1 MKNLQQ
7 GENIELALAGITGK
21 NILAGISWIRRF
33 DSEIDI
39 DVSAFLLNDDGV
51 VISDEGF
58 IFYNQL
64 ENSEKSIFLDTEP
77 KNGIDVQLFLI
88 SIDKIPADICK
99 IIFVVT
105 IDKAFDRG
113 QNFNDL
119 DDLMI
124 RIFEPDAFNEKTIM
138 FKLEQF
144 NKETSIVLG
153 ELYSNQSI
161 WKFRALGQG
170 FESGLAAL
178 AQLYGVDLSND
189 DTPSGIEQKYPNFEN
204 ESRFIDQA
212 MIENETRIY
221 KQIKKIVPQIKNAAE
236 QRLNESNTRI
246 LLDRFF
252 TDILGYKIEEMKA
265 EVKIQGRR
273 ADYVLAVGDKDILI
287 VEVKKAGMQLKE
299 DQIFQATSY
308 AAYSGMKY
316 VLLTNLCEFILF
328 KVNTD
333 GIVNFEVIFSIDL
346 LSDFDIKDIKN
357 LALISRYGM
366 TKPELLE
373 ILYEQSVATGV
384 ENIARLLLEGEVLDV
399 IKNMIKRENNCE
411 VTNEQI
417 QESIELFINT
427 TLSVYS

>member
-1 MKNLQQ
+1 M
-7 GENIELALAGITGK
+7 
-21 NILAGISWIRRF
+21 
-33 DSEIDI
+33 
-39 DVSAFLLNDDGV
+39 
-51 VISDEGF
+51 
-58 IFYNQL
+58 
-64 ENSEKSIFLDTEP
+64 
-77 KNGIDVQLFLI
+77 
-88 SIDKIPADICK
+88 
-99 IIFVVT
+99 T
-105 IDKAFDRG
+105 IDKASERG

-124 RIFEPDAFNEKTIM
+124 RVFEPDAFNEKTIT

-153 ELYSNQSI
+153 ELYAHQSI

-178 AQLYGVDLSND
+178 AELYGVDLSND
-189 DTPSGIEQKYPNFEN
+189 DAPSGIEQKHPNFEN
-204 ESRFIDQA
+204 ENRFVDQA
-212 MIENETRIY
+212 MIENETRIN
-221 KQIKKIVPQIKNAAE
+221 KHIKKMVSQIKNAAE
-236 QRLNESNTRI
+236 QHLNESNTRM

-273 ADYVLAVGDKDILI
+273 ADYVLAVGDKDVLI
-287 VEVKKAGMQLKE
+287 VEAKKAGMQLKQ

-328 KVNTD
+328 KVKTD
-333 GIVNFEVIFSIDL
+333 GIVDCDVIFSIDL

-373 ILYEQSVATGV
+373 ILYEQSMATGV

-399 IKNMIKRENNCE
+399 IKNIIKRENSCE